1 MASIVQPAL
10 SALERISDGVLSVDL
25 EGQITY
31 INQPAVQLL
40 EMAEEAYSGKLLTQ
54 LIAENMANGL
64 ELKITQAIRQ
74 QTDSH
79 FELQT
84 ESSHWLEAHIYP
96 SEDGVTVLIRDIT
109 PKKQIENTIQ
119 VQHEK
124 LLLLTEAANHLFYK
138 KEPKVLLDA
147 LFQDLAE
154 YLDLDVYFNY
164 LYDPEKNK
172 IRLMNY
178 SGIPEETAKE
188 IEWLELGEAVCGCV
202 ARDRKRIV
210 AEQIDTSDAPRVQIV
225 KGWGIKAYACHPLM
239 SYGKLIGTLS
249 FGSSKRSH
257 FTEEELD
264 LIFTISQQVATTLER
279 TFLIAELTEKKEEAE
294 KANQAKSEFLSM
306 ISHELRTPLNSIMGF
321 AQILE
326 ADQREP
332 LTPGQ
337 KDRVQKL
344 LKASRHLLVLI
355 NDMIDLARTKTGQ
368 RAIQVESV
376 NIGSIVEESVKMIRS
391 IADHKGVHITS
402 ACQTGTIQTD
412 SKRITQ
418 VLLNLLSNAVKYTPQ
433 SGHVIVTCEPLQ
445 DQRIK
450 ITVSDTGIGISQ
462 QEQEKIFAPF
472 YRIFN
477 KDMNIEGAGIGLTIV
492 KQLVEELQ
500 GEVGVESE
508 PGKGSR
514 FWFTIPTER

>member
-1 MASIVQPAL
+1 MGVIVHHAL
-10 SALERISDGVLSVDL
+10 SALERISDGVLSIDL

-31 INQPAVQLL
+31 INQPAAQLL
-40 EMAEEAYSGKLLTQ
+40 EIAHATQ
-54 LIAENMANGL
+54 TGEPISKVVRNAIAVGL
-64 ELKITQAIRQ
+64 ERKINHAISQ
-74 QTDSH
+74 QSDAH
-79 FELQT
+79 FELQVHASKWI
-84 ESSHWLEAHIYP
+84 EVHIYP
-96 SEDGVTVLIRDIT
+96 SADGATILLRDIT
-109 PKKQIENTIQ
+109 PQKQIEETIQ
-119 VQHEK
+119 VQNEK

-138 KEPKVLLDA
+138 KEPKALLDA

-164 LYDPEKNK
+164 LYDPAKSK

-178 SGIPEETAKE
+178 TGIPEATAKE

-210 AEQIDTSDAPRVQIV
+210 AEKIDTSDDIRVQLV

-264 LIFTISQQVATTLER
+264 LIFTICQQVATTLER
-279 TFLIAELTEKKEEAE
+279 TFLIAELTQKKEEAE
-294 KANQAKSEFLSM
+294 KANQAKSDFLSM

-326 ADQREP
+326 ADQRDP
-332 LTPGQ
+332 LTAGQ

-344 LKASRHLLVLI
+344 LKASRHLLELI
-355 NDMIDLARTKTGQ
+355 NDMIEITRNQTGQ
-368 RAIQVESV
+368 RTLQVESV
-376 NIGSIVEESVKMIRS
+376 HLESVVEDCIKMIRS
-391 IADHKGVHITS
+391 IADHKGISITS
-402 ACQTGTIQTD
+402 ICHTGTIQTD

-418 VLLNLLSNAVKYTPQ
+418 VLLNLLSNAVKYTPANGQ
-433 SGHVIVTCEPLQ
+433 IAVTGEPQ
-445 DQRIK
+445 GDGIK
-450 ITVSDTGIGISQ
+450 ITVSDTGIGILQ
-462 QEQEKIFAPF
+462 QEHEKIFTPF

-500 GEVGVESE
+500 GEVGVDSR
-508 PGKGSR
+508 PGEGSQ
-514 FWFTIPTER
+514 FWFTIPNQR